1 MSDAPSAIHS
11 IVLPFHLTVFA
22 SWFCGDRQERA
33 YPLPR
38 ALFATASQLLQS
50 AAPIARARRAC
61 GHSRNRF
68 WALAACPSPDIRVP
82 AAVRQAGRR
91 LAGRRAVIRTAFCT
105 WLIRAAAWL
114 QVPSGGAWVVSDT
127 CVLALALAFPEL
139 LPRDSFR
146 AGFVSLCHLP
156 AAPEPPWAAGLAPCH
171 AGRRCPTDNQGQ
183 WKCRLR
189 LP

>member
-50 AAPIARARRAC
+50 AGPDCPGPACPRPLQKPVLGSGRVSFPWHQGARRC
-61 GHSRNRF
+61 
-68 WALAACPSPDIRVP
+68 
-82 AAVRQAGRR
+82 QAGRPAIGWEEGSNPNCLLYLANQGSR
-91 LAGRRAVIRTAFCT
+91 LIAGSQRRCLGGVWHLCLSSR
-105 WLIRAAAWL
+105 LRLPGAAS
-114 QVPSGGAWVVSDT
+114 P
-127 CVLALALAFPEL
+127 
-139 LPRDSFR
+139 DSFR

-156 AAPEPPWAAGLAPCH
+156 AAPEPPRAAGLAPCH